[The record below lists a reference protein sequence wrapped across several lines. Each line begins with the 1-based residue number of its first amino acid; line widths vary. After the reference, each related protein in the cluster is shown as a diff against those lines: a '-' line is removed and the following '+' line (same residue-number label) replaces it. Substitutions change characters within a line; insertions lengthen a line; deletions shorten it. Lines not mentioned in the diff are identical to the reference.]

1 MRGDRPDLSLDI
13 SSQIEILCPMT
24 QLGTED

>member
-1 MRGDRPDLSLDI
+1 MKGDLPSLSLDI
-13 SSQIEILCPMT
+13 SSQIEILCPMI